1 MNCDVGVIGGGSGG
15 FGAALTAAR
24 LGASVV
30 LVEKA
35 DTLGGTAVRGG
46 INNWEPGVGGTG
58 IPFELYRHLRQ
69 IPNAIGITSFGR
81 HSLWKGNIPG
91 GESLIDPAR
100 RYADSLRRYG
110 SRGIAVDEAFCR
122 THWHSVTFEPVA
134 MAAAMDALLAET
146 GRCRVLKQ
154 TTFTGVKT
162 DKGRIVAMTLDTGE
176 VISAGMFVDGTADAL
191 VAEACGC
198 EFMTG
203 QEGREK
209 FTEPSAPDTP
219 NATINAVSLLYRVT
233 PGVTEVAA
241 PAVPACW
248 RPNGFPSAFFAQ
260 YPNGDLA
267 INTLPTMEGSE
278 VRQLGYAAAYAE
290 CERRVRA
297 HWAWLQ
303 ATWPEYRRYRLH
315 RIAPALGVRET
326 RRVVGEYVLTEHDL
340 RAGISGQRHDDSI
353 ALADHALDT
362 HGAGDR
368 RGGCGELA
376 EPYGVPLRC
385 LIPKGFTNL
394 LVACRAASFSSI
406 AASSCRLSRTMLQL
420 GQAAGTA
427 AVLGS
432 GQVAGIRA
440 ALRQQH
446 AQVDWPTPAN
456 LLTYLSAAAASPS
469 DRR

>member
-1 MNCDVGVIGGGSGG
+1 MKCDVGVIGGGSGG

-24 LGASVV
+24 LGATVA
-30 LVEKA
+30 LVETSA
-35 DTLGGTAVRGG
+35 TLGGTAGRGG
-46 INNWEPGVGGTG
+46 VNNWEPGAGGTG
-58 IPFELYRHLRQ
+58 IPFDLYRRLRQ
-69 IPNAIGITSFGR
+69 FPNVIGITSLGR
-81 HSLWKGNIPG
+81 HCLWKGHIPG

-100 RYADSLRRYG
+100 RYADTLRRYG
-110 SRGIAVDEAFCR
+110 SRGLGADEEFCR
-122 THWHSVTFEPVA
+122 THWHSLTFEPA
-134 MAAAMDALLAET
+134 TMAAAMEALLAET

-154 TTFTGVKT
+154 TTFTGVKMDT
-162 DKGRIVAMTLDTGE
+162 GRIVAVTLDTGE
-176 VISAGMFVDGTADAL
+176 VLSAGMFVDGTADAV
-191 VAEACGC
+191 VAEASGC
-198 EFMTG
+198 EFMIG
-203 QEGREK
+203 QEARAK
-209 FTEPSAPDTP
+209 FAEPSAPDTP
-219 NATINAVSLLYRVT
+219 NATINAVSLIYRIT
-233 PGVTEVAA
+233 PGATEVTA

-248 RPNGFPSAFFAQ
+248 RPNGFPFAFFAQ

-267 INTLPTMEGSE
+267 VNPLPTMEGSE
-278 VRQLGYAAAYAE
+278 FRQLGYAAAYAE

-303 ATWPEYRRYRLH
+303 ATWPEYRRYRLQW
-315 RIAPALGVRET
+315 IAPALGVRET

-340 RAGISGQRHDDSI
+340 RAGISGQRHDDII

-385 LIPKGFTNL
+385 LIPKGITNL

-432 GQVAGIRA
+432 GPVAGIRA

-446 AQVDWPTPAN
+446 AQVDWPAPAD
-456 LLTYLSAAAASPS
+456 LLAYRSETTTACP
-469 DRR
+469 D